1 MKDEHDASLPS
12 GTAIMMMNLLRF
24 YSLTESEE
32 SISMAEQIL
41 KKYGKRMES
50 NPYGYASYLLGF
62 DFYTQKPKEIVLVLP
77 QNNDAQK
84 YYDTIFK
91 TYLPNKVVIVLKEDQ
106 TASTLSASLLQ
117 GKIPIDGK
125 ITAYVCHNFAC
136 SQPVFTT
143 DDLANLLK

>member
-1 MKDEHDASLPS
+1 M
-12 GTAIMMMNLLRF
+12 G
-24 YSLTESEE
+24 
-32 SISMAEQIL
+32 
-41 KKYGKRMES
+41 S

-77 QNNDAQK
+77 KDSDAEE
-84 YYDTIFK
+84 YYDTVYK
-91 TYLPNKVVIVLKEDQ
+91 SYLPNKVVIALKEDQ

-136 SQPVFTT
+136 SQPVFTAE
-143 DDLANLLK
+143 DLADLLK